1 MQNNVVESLDHWLD
15 HGIIDGGTV
24 IQAYQVQVK
33 FYEIYNNR

>member
-1 MQNNVVESLDHWLD
+1 LD